1 LEVTFNSGTFLV
13 MIINFLILMYVLVKL
28 LYHPIQGILEERR
41 LKVARDLNEA
51 EKAKQAAEQL
61 QLEARKKLE
70 ESQVEAYRIIEN
82 ARNEAQL
89 LKDELITQARQEA
102 DLLRKRSQHE
112 IEQAKSIARA
122 ELKEEAVELAMM
134 SFKKVFEKNKTLQ
147 LNDVLIRGLLE
158 EINKGAYVDE
168 LSGN

>member
-1 LEVTFNSGTFLV
+1 MEVTFNSGTFLV